1 MNNSQITVIV
11 GTQWGDEGKGKI
23 TDFFA
28 HNTDYTVRFH
38 GGNNAGHTI
47 IVDDKIYKLHLVPSG
62 VLYSNSISV
71 IGNGV
76 VVDPKILLEEIAK
89 LEHAGI
95 KINLRVSNKCH
106 CIMPYHI
113 DMDSALTSQQGQL
126 AAGSTKRGI
135 APVCADKSFR
145 HGIRIG
151 DLLEPEMLREKL
163 KVSYEFSKNILEKV
177 YQYKLNYSFDE
188 IYRDYLNF
196 GKQLEK
202 YITDVDLELYNAY
215 KDGKKILFEG
225 AQGMSLDIDHGLYP
239 HTTSMNMLSGHIA
252 VGTGVE
258 YNTSKETI
266 GVMKA
271 YVSRVGTSPFVTEL
285 TDGIAENIR
294 DKGAEYG
301 TTTGRPRRVGWLDL
315 IQIRQTVRANGLKQ
329 IAITKLD
336 ILSGIKE
343 LKICNSYGV
352 NGRIVKEMPASLT
365 EMRIAKPI
373 YIDMEGWDYISESE
387 LMEMIKSGYESFP
400 IQMRKYIEFIEKEVG
415 CPINIISVGPKRT
428 QTLIRNMVINKK
440 VDKIDYKSAGV
451 DINAGNKSV
460 ELIKDK
466 VKSTFDNNVLTGIGS
481 FGSLFDIKSA
491 TQEYK
496 HPVMVQSID
505 GVGTKLIIAKMM
517 DKYDT
522 VGMDIVNHCCNDIL
536 AMGAKPITFLD
547 YVAFEKI
554 EPYIMD
560 EIMKGMTKACL
571 QNKVSLIGG
580 EIAEMP
586 GIYTSGEHDIVG
598 CVSGIVE
605 RGGIINGKEIED
617 GNIVLGFASNGLHTN
632 GYSLARKL
640 FFEVGGYKTD
650 SKIFELEKTVGET
663 LLEPHTSYTQP
674 ILEMLAEKIDIR
686 GIAHITGGGFTDN
699 IPRILPNNLNVEIKK
714 GSWPIPSVFEILQ
727 RLGSVPDSEMY
738 RTFNMGI
745 GLIIVVKKEEL
756 DKIKQV
762 SNKYPEYKMY
772 EIGKIVE
779 VTERVKI
786 I

>member
-1 MNNSQITVIV
+1 MNSSQITVII

-28 HNTDYTVRFH
+28 HDADYTVRFH

-47 IVDDKIYKLHLVPSG
+47 MVDDKVYKLHLVPSG
-62 VLYSNSISV
+62 VLNSKATSV

-76 VVDPKILLEEIAK
+76 VVDPKVLLEEIAK
-89 LEHAGI
+89 LEAVGVLV
-95 KINLRVSNKCH
+95 NLIVSNKCH

-113 DMDSALTSQQGQL
+113 DMDSALTSQQGKL

-135 APVCADKSFR
+135 APVCADKAFR

-177 YQYKLNYSFDE
+177 YQYSLSYSFEEIYQNYLNY
-188 IYRDYLNF
+188 
-196 GKQLEK
+196 GAQLK
-202 YITDVDLELYNAY
+202 KRITDVDIELYRAY

-239 HTTSMNMLSGHIA
+239 HTTSSNMLSGHIA

-285 TDGIAENIR
+285 TDSIAEKIR

-315 IQIRQTVRANGLKQ
+315 VQVRQAVRANGLKQ

-336 ILSGIKE
+336 ILSGFKE
-343 LKICNSYGV
+343 LKVCNSYGV
-352 NGRIVKEMPASLT
+352 NGKIVKEMPASLT
-365 EMRIAKPI
+365 EMRSAKPI
-373 YIDMEGWDYISESE
+373 YIEMAGWQDTSESD
-387 LMEMIKSGYESFP
+387 LAKMIESGYEALP
-400 IQMRKYIEFIEKEVG
+400 KEMRKYIEYIEKEID
-415 CPINIISVGPKRT
+415 CPINIISIGPKRK
-428 QTLIRNMVINKK
+428 QTIMRNTKHMSSV
-440 VDKIDYKSAGV
+440 DYKSSGV
-451 DINAGNKSV
+451 NIEAGNKSMD
-460 ELIKDK
+460 LIKDN
-466 VKSTFDNNVLTGIGS
+466 VKSTFDKNVLTGIGS
-481 FGSLFDIKSA
+481 FGSLFNIKEA
-491 TQEYK
+491 LVGYD
-496 HPVMVQSID
+496 HPIMVQSID
-505 GVGTKLIIAKMM
+505 GVGTKLMIAHMM
-517 DKYDT
+517 SKYDT

-547 YVAFEKI
+547 YVAFEKL
-554 EPYIMD
+554 EPEIMD
-560 EIMKGMTKACL
+560 KIVEGMSIACK

-580 EIAEMP
+580 ETAEMP
-586 GIYTSGEHDIVG
+586 GVYASGEHDIVG
-598 CVSGIVE
+598 CISGIVE
-605 RGGIINGKEIED
+605 KD
-617 GNIVLGFASNGLHTN
+617 NIVTGKNIKAGDIVIGFASNGLHTN

-640 FFEVGGYKTD
+640 FFEVGGYSVD
-650 SKIFELEKTVGET
+650 SKIFEFEKTVGET

-674 ILEMLAEKIDIR
+674 VLSMLEKKININ

-699 IPRILPNNLNVEIKK
+699 IPRILPDNLNVEIKK
-714 GSWPIPSVFEILQ
+714 GSWPILPVFEVLQ
-727 RLGSVPDSEMY
+727 RLGTIPDSEMY
-738 RTFNMGI
+738 RVFNMGI
-745 GLIIVVKKEEL
+745 GLVIVVNPNEL
-756 DKIKQV
+756 SKIKEIG
-762 SNKYPEYKMY
+762 KEFPKYKMY
-772 EIGKIVE
+772 EIGKVVE
-779 VTERVKI
+779 MINRVQI